1 MASSNEVPVVGDK
14 SKDESCEDPVVVDE
28 SNGMITSNDE
38 FVKYTKD
45 KLNDTH
51 TNRMIEGSLIR
62 NNDEEQDAVNE
73 THPNGINASNN
84 EEAVND
90 ETRSDGMIGSKN
102 EEAVNET
109 CSDGMIASNNE
120 EEEVSDSSM
129 DSASSSMSETS
140 DFGNISFLDT
150 ESKFTSDEDDLTFLK
165 GDSIFDS
172 ISNSSSDE
180 DSEDQFETLIV
191 PILGE
196 HLNILQNGAIAIPT
210 IINILSQ
217 STNDSMIWGGSR
229 PGKSPNK
236 ERDFE
241 LAYERITKDYFSGDD
256 STYNEQDFERRF
268 RLPRNVFDTIYNKIL
283 GKSIFI
289 QRKDAA
295 NKLGIHPLC
304 RFVACIRYL
313 AYGGSFDSLDEYCRL
328 SESSIH
334 KSVKA
339 FTKLLIQEFGEK
351 FLNRS
356 PTDDECND
364 ILKYNEMRGFPGMLA
379 SWDCTH
385 FSWKKCPVALHGQ
398 FKGRKESKTLVLEAV
413 VDCDLRFWFI
423 NFGRPGSLSDLNIL
437 HQSSIVR
444 KLLSHDYKIKTKSYT
459 INNTIR
465 DYMYFLVD
473 GIYPPWSIFVPT
485 IKIPRNNKEKL
496 FSKQQEGCRKDVERV
511 FACLSQ
517 KFQILQ
523 KDIRLWYIPD
533 IADILKSCIILHN
546 MCVVDRIKKVGR
558 EQYHLEILSAY
569 TENNNDDPFGKSST
583 IFQNNQ
589 NLNDPIPSEHCTAL
603 SERIFSTD
611 SSFRDVAM
619 HDSLMIDLVENLWEN
634 RQFYQLYNPLH
645 ATMEMD

>member
-1 MASSNEVPVVGDK
+1 MASFIQLPDGGDEFK
-14 SKDESCEDPVVVDE
+14 KDESDRDSVVVVDGFVNKNVEVTEEFEIE
-28 SNGMITSNDE
+28 SGADPVTEDG
-38 FVKYTKD
+38 VKVMDKD
-45 KLNDTH
+45 
-51 TNRMIEGSLIR
+51 
-62 NNDEEQDAVNE
+62 DEEQVASII
-73 THPNGINASNN
+73 INI
-84 EEAVND
+84 EGND
-90 ETRSDGMIGSKN
+90 DTTDKVASKN
-102 EEAVNET
+102 Y
-109 CSDGMIASNNE
+109 
-120 EEEVSDSSM
+120 SDSSM
-129 DSASSSMSETS
+129 NSKVDSDSSMNSAFSSMNDSSES
-140 DFGNISFLDT
+140 DIDSFLDT
-150 ESKFTSDEDDLTFLK
+150 VSKFSSDEDDFTFLK

-172 ISNSSSDE
+172 TNNSSSDD
-180 DSEDQFETLIV
+180 DSENQFFESLII

-196 HLNILQNGAIAIPT
+196 HLSILEKGSVAIPT
-210 IINILSQ
+210 IISILSKE
-217 STNDSMIWGGSR
+217 TNDSMKWGGSR

-236 ERDFE
+236 ERGFE
-241 LAYERITKDYFSGDD
+241 IAHERITKDYFSGEE

-334 KSVKA
+334 KSVKS
-339 FTKLLIQEFGEK
+339 FSKLLIDEFGEE

-356 PTDDECND
+356 PNDEECNE
-364 ILKYNEMRGFPGMLA
+364 ILTFNEMRGFPGMLA

-385 FSWKKCPVALHGQ
+385 FSWKKCPTALHGQ
-398 FKGRKESKTLVLEAV
+398 YKGRKECKTLVLEAV

-444 KLLSHDYKIKTKSYT
+444 KLLSHDYKIKTKPYT
-459 INNTIR
+459 INNTVR

-485 IKIPRNNKEKL
+485 IKIPRDNKEKL

-546 MCVVDRIKKVGR
+546 MCVVDRIKKIGR
-558 EQYHLEILSAY
+558 EQYHLEISSAFSE
-569 TENNNDDPFGKSST
+569 ENNNDDPFGKSST

-589 NLNDPIPSEHCTAL
+589 NINDPIPNDHCTAL
-603 SERIFSTD
+603 ADRIFSTD
-611 SSFRDVAM
+611 NSFRDIAM
-619 HDSLMIDLVENLWEN
+619 HDSLMIDLVENMWEN
-634 RQFYQLYNPLH
+634 KKFYKLYNPLH
-645 ATMEMD
+645 ATMENE